1 MSEVAQCAST
11 DSDPWSQLW
20 GQTVRPSW
28 DLLGEDPVAL
38 ALREHWEVQSA
49 WMRDH
54 PHIVDVG
61 SGPAVLARLLQP
73 LELRRDGAASAAQ
86 WTCVD
91 QARIETSSL
100 NDLPFVTGRFGLP
113 WEALAP
119 PDKGANALV
128 SNFGL
133 EYVSRDYLARAC
145 ASWLARGGK
154 LHAVMHARDSVI
166 DRQSAQGLAD
176 LDLILDE
183 KDFPQ
188 RVAALLEAKVSA
200 PADPVA
206 RLMHG
211 VDIRDAFNE
220 CVNHM
225 KTRLEERAARQG
237 ALLEWLML
245 ARDLVQTVS
254 KVTLEASLERLKAL
268 RAAYDA
274 ERSRLTAM
282 RSAALDQSSLEALGS
297 DLASHGFVSIQL
309 GSLHTSSGP
318 AAWVLDAL
326 RSDGSPG
333 EA

>member
-1 MSEVAQCAST
+1 MSEVDRSAST
-11 DSDPWSQLW
+11 GPDPWSQLW

-49 WMRDH
+49 WMHHRS
-54 PHIVDVG
+54 HIVDVG

-73 LELRRDGAASAAQ
+73 LEQRRDGEPSAMQ

-100 NDLPFVTGRFGLP
+100 SDLPFVIGRFGLP
-113 WEALAP
+113 WEALQA
-119 PDKGANALV
+119 PDKGVNALV

-133 EYVSRDYLARAC
+133 EYVSRNNLVRTC
-145 ASWLARGGK
+145 AAWLAEGGR

-183 KDFPQ
+183 LDFPG

-200 PADPVA
+200 PVDPVE
-206 RLMHG
+206 RLIHG
-211 VDIRDAFNE
+211 VDTRDAFNG

-225 KTRLEERAARQG
+225 KTQLEERVARQG

-245 ARDLVQTVS
+245 ARDLVQAVS
-254 KVTLEASLERLKAL
+254 KVTLVASLERLQSL

-274 ERSRLTAM
+274 ERARLREM
-282 RSAALDQSSLEALGS
+282 RSCALEQSGLETLGRE
-297 DLASHGFVSIQL
+297 LASQGFESIQM
-309 GSLHTSSGP
+309 GSLLASAGP
-318 AAWVLDAL
+318 VAWVLDAT
-326 RSDGSPG
+326 RAKGSH
-333 EA
+333 